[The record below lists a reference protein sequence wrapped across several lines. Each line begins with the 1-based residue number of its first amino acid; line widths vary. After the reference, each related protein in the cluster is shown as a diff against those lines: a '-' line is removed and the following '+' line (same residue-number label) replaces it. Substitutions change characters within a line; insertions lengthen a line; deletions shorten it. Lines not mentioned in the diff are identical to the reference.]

1 MDDVVLSE
9 ELVTKALLK
18 HLLENGWKILAY
30 DFPQSG
36 TGVPISLVSSKVNSF
51 KNKETVIP
59 DVIAINGNRLLISEN
74 KSVDTLGDYQKLFL
88 LSNNAVFK
96 KNLIKKFDLDQNIDF
111 LYSIAFS
118 GSFKNKDKLLKY
130 NFLKAIISV
139 NSILNIN
146 FEYGSLG

>member
-1 MDDVVLSE
+1 M
-9 ELVTKALLK
+9 
-18 HLLENGWKILAY
+18 
-30 DFPQSG
+30 
-36 TGVPISLVSSKVNSF
+36 
-51 KNKETVIP
+51 
-59 DVIAINGNRLLISEN
+59 LISEN